1 MRGTIAGCRPLLASF
16 ESILP
21 IFLLIVAGVVLRRL
35 PIVNDGAWPG
45 LEQLGFWF
53 LYPTLLFTT
62 ILKADF
68 GALRLDALLVAL
80 LLSIVVMG
88 ALTLALWP
96 PLRRLGLATAPEFS
110 SIFQTSLRWNGFMA
124 LAIAEKLFP
133 PEGAAVVALVMAA
146 IIIPINIQSVAVVV
160 RFSGRP
166 GGDWAHIA
174 RSIAINPLVLASL
187 AAIALRMAPFDLYA
201 PLGQTLDLV
210 GRAALGMGLITI
222 GAGLRVGDMATP
234 RLALWLPVFL
244 KLGFFPLLL
253 IGLALAMGIDG
264 PELHYLSLCAAV
276 PTALNG
282 YVLARQLGGDAELYA
297 AVATVQT
304 ALSFLTIPA
313 VLLAV
318 GYIASG

>member
-1 MRGTIAGCRPLLASF
+1 LLATF

-35 PIVNDGAWPG
+35 PIVDQGAWPG

-62 ILKADF
+62 ILRADF
-68 GALRLDALLVAL
+68 SGLRLDALLLAL
-80 LLSIVVMG
+80 LLSIAVMAG
-88 ALTLALWP
+88 FALALWP
-96 PLRRLGLATAPEFS
+96 PLRRLRLATGPEFS

-124 LAIAEKLFP
+124 LAVAEKLFP
-133 PEGAAVVALVMAA
+133 PAGAAVVALVMAA
-146 IIIPINIQSVAVVV
+146 IIIPINVMSVAVVI
-160 RFSGRP
+160 RFSDR
-166 GGDWAHIA
+166 GGGGNWAHVA

-187 AAIALRMAPFDLYA
+187 AAIGLRVVPWELYS
-201 PLGQTLDLV
+201 PIGQTLDLV

-222 GAGLRVGDMATP
+222 GAGLRVGDMATA

-244 KLGFFPLLL
+244 KLCFFPVLL
-253 IGLALAMGIDG
+253 IGLALAFGIRG
-264 PELHYLSLCAAV
+264 QELQYVALCAAV

-282 YVLARQLGGDAELYA
+282 YLLARQLGGDAELYA
-297 AVATVQT
+297 AIATLQT

-313 VLLAV
+313 VLMATR
-318 GYIASG
+318 YIASG